1 MGLAGATVLLIG
13 GTQIGVDPTRV
24 VTQIIQTDL
33 ANLYVIGP
41 QAMLTKTVVTAFHLW
56 IHWMTPAWSMTGDY
70 TCNVQKNW
78 GRKRY
83 CDINSPDSCKEF
95 INNLCSTIA

>member
-1 MGLAGATVLLIG
+1 MGLAGATILLIG

-70 TCNVQKNW
+70 TCNV
-78 GRKRY
+78 RY
-83 CDINSPDSCKEF
+83 CDINSPDPCKEYD
-95 INNLCSTIA
+95 INMLHHCLSMQS